1 MNDFS
6 AWSVWGGGQLFAFS
20 AFDGET
26 DWRNGLVL
34 RSVAAASVLEVKLP
48 EAGGALLFDLAPPRR
63 CLLAGD
69 HFILETASGEVR
81 GAFIDA
87 RHLLVEG
94 NCRAVGL
101 SGAVRVA
108 TRPGR
113 LLLGARESFDETL
126 LKVDFG
132 AVLASRAAFLAHL
145 PLVQTESETAR
156 RALLKACSQLKIQLN
171 SPAGLLRHRWTTPDR
186 WPHRWMWLWDSV
198 FHAAGLRH
206 LDPVAARES
215 LEAVFDVQQEDG
227 FIPHF
232 ASPESRSEITQP
244 PLLGFGMELV
254 AGEDDAF
261 LAGLYPKN
269 AAFLEWIFANRD
281 SDGAGLVEWA
291 IEAEEQCRSGESGM
305 DNSPRF
311 DGAVQLDAPD
321 FNAYLAHD
329 CDVMAR
335 IAERLKR
342 PGEAALWRGRR
353 DRLNRLMNEFLWD
366 DEAGLYVDFDV
377 VAKRRTGVLSSA
389 GFLPLLSGAPSPRM
403 AARMV
408 SALGDPELFGSAFP
422 VPSIARNQERF
433 YAKDMWRGPVW
444 VNINYLIAR
453 GLRRYG
459 FDSEADLLLSA
470 TCGELEREF
479 LRYGTFFEFY
489 DDRRE
494 CTPPE
499 LLRKGC
505 CAPERSPYHQV
516 FMDYGWSASLYVD
529 MVFSAAK
536 RHV

>member
-198 FHAAGLRH
+198 FHAAGLQH

-254 AGEDDAF
+254 AGEDD
-261 LAGLYPKN
+261 LVRVEHDHMVAG
-269 AAFLEWIFANRD
+269 
-281 SDGAGLVEWA
+281 
-291 IEAEEQCRSGESGM
+291 
-305 DNSPRF
+305 
-311 DGAVQLDAPD
+311 
-321 FNAYLAHD
+321 
-329 CDVMAR
+329 
-335 IAERLKR
+335 
-342 PGEAALWRGRR
+342 
-353 DRLNRLMNEFLWD
+353 
-366 DEAGLYVDFDV
+366 
-377 VAKRRTGVLSSA
+377 
-389 GFLPLLSGAPSPRM
+389 
-403 AARMV
+403 
-408 SALGDPELFGSAFP
+408 
-422 VPSIARNQERF
+422 
-433 YAKDMWRGPVW
+433 
-444 VNINYLIAR
+444 
-453 GLRRYG
+453 
-459 FDSEADLLLSA
+459 
-470 TCGELEREF
+470 
-479 LRYGTFFEFY
+479 
-489 DDRRE
+489 
-494 CTPPE
+494 
-499 LLRKGC
+499 
-505 CAPERSPYHQV
+505 
-516 FMDYGWSASLYVD
+516 VD
-529 MVFSAAK
+529 MRRINRTVFTSENARDCSCRTPNVLPRQIHDVPALFNLTWLCAECF
-536 RHV
+536 HCLTL